1 MMPEKDQSLSEE
13 HKLVVLNKLLSVQI
27 LLIVIYYDII
37 LFSYRGAVMVAI
49 GFIANAFSTY
59 HH

>member
-37 LFSYRGAVMVAI
+37 LFSYWGAVMVAI
-49 GFIANAFSTY
+49 GFTADAISAY

>member
-27 LLIVIYYDII
+27 LLIAIYYDII
-37 LFSYRGAVMVAI
+37 LFSY
-49 GFIANAFSTY
+49 
-59 HH
+59 